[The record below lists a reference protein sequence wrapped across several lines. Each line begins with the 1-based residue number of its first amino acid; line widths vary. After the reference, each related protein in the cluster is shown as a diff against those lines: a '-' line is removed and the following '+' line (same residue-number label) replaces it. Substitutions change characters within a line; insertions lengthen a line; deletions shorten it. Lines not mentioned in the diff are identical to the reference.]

1 MFCKCPRN
9 FSQGPAIEMWSVVH
23 LPSVLIRSGISVR
36 SFPSH
41 GANGA
46 SFWSRLL
53 SGAMTTSTL
62 AFSSL
67 GAMNPL
73 SSTAKPLG
81 GKVKP
86 VGASSITLL
95 PSLSSKVSVAG
106 LKSRRPAMV
115 RATVS
120 SGLPMKANVLGLPS
134 ARRRK
139 FRLKEVTMAF
149 LRVLSSV

>member
-1 MFCKCPRN
+1 
-9 FSQGPAIEMWSVVH
+9 MWSVVH

-53 SGAMTTSTL
+53 SGAITTSTL

-73 SSTAKPLG
+73 SSTANPLG

-95 PSLSSKVSVAG
+95 PSLSSKDDYNKVQENDRISLTG
-106 LKSRRPAMV
+106 LKEFAPGSKL
-115 RATVS
+115 TVTLKHKDGS
-120 SGLPMKANVLGLPS
+120 VDSFEVEHTYNDTQIAWFKAGS
-134 ARRRK
+134 ALNFAAK
-139 FRLKEVTMAF
+139 K
-149 LRVLSSV
+149 